1 MACATG
7 LDGAMSS
14 LNSTKGT
21 ENSRLI
27 YPFAPSDERD
37 FTSRAVPALGDGK
50 HGICHRDLKTEQMN
64 GYDQMAA
71 VDGGGFSFFTA
82 AGAANSSRIPL
93 MRSLAFRLAS
103 GPSKR
108 GRGH

>member
-1 MACATG
+1 MEKKILIVFFTI
-7 LDGAMSS
+7 LLVQMS
-14 LNSTKGT
+14 
-21 ENSRLI
+21 LI
-27 YPFAPSDERD
+27 IFGVDC
-37 FTSRAVPALGDGK
+37 RA
-50 HGICHRDLKTEQMN
+50 LKTEQMN
-64 GYDQMAA
+64 GCDQMAT
-71 VDGGGFSFFTA
+71 VDGGGFSFFS

>member
-1 MACATG
+1 
-7 LDGAMSS
+7 MS
-14 LNSTKGT
+14 
-21 ENSRLI
+21 LI
-27 YPFAPSDERD
+27 ISGVD
-37 FTSRAVPALGDGK
+37 
-50 HGICHRDLKTEQMN
+50 CRDLKTEQMN

>member
-1 MACATG
+1 MEKKLLIVLFTI
-7 LDGAMSS
+7 LLVHMS
-14 LNSTKGT
+14 
-21 ENSRLI
+21 LI
-27 YPFAPSDERD
+27 ISGVDC
-37 FTSRAVPALGDGK
+37 RAL
-50 HGICHRDLKTEQMN
+50 RTEQMN
-64 GYDQMAA
+64 GCDQMAA
-71 VDGGGFSFFTA
+71 VDGGGFSFFSA